1 MSLFVGILA
10 LLGNFGAHLTR
21 LECRF
26 SIYIKYKNVIR
37 LEIFSRKIVLHM
49 TNSLHC
55 PENTRNRFA
64 ELNLKILLLL
74 LLLLSSLKST
84 FSGLKYVKLP
94 QCLMDFHDLN
104 GILIQIL
111 IRIIWPLEKF
121 LWDCQLGRYM

>member
-37 LEIFSRKIVLHM
+37 LEIFSRKILLHM

-55 PENTRNRFA
+55 TENTRNRFA
-64 ELNLKILLLL
+64 ELKLKILLLL
-74 LLLLSSLKST
+74 LLLLSSLKLT
-84 FSGLKYVKLP
+84 FSGLKYVIRLEILSGKLVL
-94 QCLMDFHDLN
+94 QMTNSLVDT
-104 GILIQIL
+104 
-111 IRIIWPLEKF
+111 RT
-121 LWDCQLGRYM
+121 R